1 MKAMDQDNTGKPL
14 MLLSWL
20 SAYIS
25 LGTAQELV
33 SLCSGIVAIGSG
45 ISAIRYY
52 YIKSKLK

>member
-1 MKAMDQDNTGKPL
+1 MKIMDQDNTGKPL

-33 SLCSGIVAIGSG
+33 SLCSGLVAIGSG

>member
-1 MKAMDQDNTGKPL
+1 MEENNGKPL

-25 LGTAQELV
+25 LGTAQQLV
-33 SLCSGIVAIGSG
+33 SLGSGLVAILSG

-52 YIKSKLK
+52 YIKSKTK

>member
-1 MKAMDQDNTGKPL
+1 MEDQIDGKPL

-25 LGTAQELV
+25 LGTAQEIV

>member
-1 MKAMDQDNTGKPL
+1 MDQDNTGKPL

>member
-1 MKAMDQDNTGKPL
+1 MEDQIDGKPL

-25 LGTAQELV
+25 LGTAHEII

-52 YIKSKLK
+52 YIKSKNKQDV